1 MKSIGQ
7 YWTDSITAN
16 DSHKAK
22 EEVQP
27 VVTNESV
34 VSQVTN
40 DYKNYK
46 KGILD
51 NIKSGGQVSDEQQTF
66 N

>member
-1 MKSIGQ
+1 MKKSIGQ

-16 DSHKAK
+16 DSQ

-34 VSQVTN
+34 VSQVPN

-51 NIKSGGQVSDEQQTF
+51 NIKSGGQLSDEQQAP